1 MWNPFRSKK
10 KKQLKKALQNLRN
23 LHEMVGILDNWA
35 RHGLIFWRR
44 KDNILII
51 EEPVAL
57 LKLAEGRKGFLKFL
71 NQIAVWQSSQLIDE
85 AYETH
90 RIKVETEAVRKAQR
104 KFANLTK
111 ADIMRIRQEAREN
124 LPMLPIEQLD
134 YIKEFDI
141 FVVRASAPSAPDAT
155 EESGQLLALGH
166 YDGEK
171 VEMAMYDDIKLN
183 LQSDRNE
190 QSEK

>member
-23 LHEMVGILDNWA
+23 LHEMVGILDKWA

-51 EEPVAL
+51 EESVAL
-57 LKLAEGRKGFLKFL
+57 FKLAEGRKGFLKFL